1 MLSRQRYAVEWGVSQ
16 RRRNRAAA
24 SLRDKLAVRYVAAI
38 RIAAI
43 SEWLPERLRN
53 RT

>member
-1 MLSRQRYAVEWGVSQ
+1 MSRQRDAVEWGVSQ

-24 SLRDKLAVRYVAAI
+24 SLHDKLAVRYVADM
-38 RIAAI
+38 RTAAI
-43 SEWLPERLRN
+43 SEWLAERLGN